1 MNGGDGGN
9 ERIVRARSS
18 GGIVLNG
25 DWRRSSSRG
34 QHPRQGRR
42 YLFGRGGKNK
52 SDPRTQTHYYTDGCF
67 CVLRAHKQIILQA
80 HNQMALWAIFAIFVA
95 ATVAYGRVPTT
106 SARLPLFNK
115 GKKYTLCIGPV
126 NHYATRPNGI

>member
-34 QHPRQGRR
+34 QHPRQGRHGVSLDEGAKIKATLAHR
-42 YLFGRGGKNK
+42 HTTAVEARRLAAVELVLNVI
-52 SDPRTQTHYYTDGCF
+52 STHI
-67 CVLRAHKQIILQA
+67 K
-80 HNQMALWAIFAIFVA
+80 
-95 ATVAYGRVPTT
+95 
-106 SARLPLFNK
+106 
-115 GKKYTLCIGPV
+115 
-126 NHYATRPNGI
+126 